1 MGRPQGREKRVGTGQ
16 GNVFRR
22 GQGLGGGPVGN
33 FSGER
38 EPDLTNDDSQ
48 RGSGYGGG
56 GGGGGPVFGGG
67 MLKKLL
73 PLVVVVIIVIAATRM
88 CGPDNGQSNIT
99 DPSLGASNYSASQ
112 NTEYSNNA
120 DNYST
125 DNYTDSGAYAVNNKV
140 SSLARDKFTNIRG
153 GGQDTVTMLIYMI
166 GTDLESKSGAATK
179 DLQEILNA
187 DISDKLNIVIQTGG
201 CSRWQNNIVSSD
213 TIQRYKATSSG
224 LEVIDGNVG
233 DKPMVDENVLG
244 DFIKFGAQNYPADR
258 YMLVLWDHGGG
269 SLSGYGYDEK
279 YSQYGSMGLDK
290 LSAAFKKGGVK
301 FDILGFDACLMAT
314 LETSIV
320 AEETAD
326 YLIAS
331 EETEPGCGWYY
342 TNFISEL
349 SKNTS
354 MKSTDL
360 GKKIIDD
367 FVSVTDRQAPGQQ
380 TTLSL
385 IDLAEFK
392 GTVPKAFTEFSGYM
406 QDAIDKKQY
415 NDLANA
421 RVNTKE
427 FAKGHGLNQIDLIGF
442 ANKFESAKA
451 SEFADALT
459 QCVKYS
465 RSGGGI
471 TGANGIAVYFP
482 YGDTRSVG
490 TMLSTYDKIG
500 INPEYSQCIR
510 SFASVAAGGQMVSNS
525 GGNPLGSLLGSLS
538 MPAASTSG
546 NSNPLTS
553 LLGMF
558 LSSQGMGS
566 PQSAG
571 GLSSVFQELLGSG
584 MLSSLLG
591 NRSVD
596 YDWIDAQRVA
606 DNSEYYLNNT
616 LDAKDLVPVEKN
628 GNYVLK
634 LSEKQWSVVSEI
646 ELNVFVDDGSGFI
659 DLGLDNTYEY
669 DEDGDLIMNYDG
681 TWLSLNGNIVAY
693 YLVSESTE
701 GDSYSYIGRVPAM
714 LNDEKVYIIV
724 SFDDENP
731 YGAVL
736 GAQTNYDKENET
748 ATITKGLTEIVE
760 GDEIDFLCDYYTYD
774 AQYSDTYFLGEK
786 YTYDGE
792 GFTLENLSIGDLPY
806 SVTYRITDMY
816 GNKYWTQAITGN

>member
-22 GQGLGGGPVGN
+22 GQGLSGGPVGN

-38 EPDLTNDDSQ
+38 EPDFTNDDSQ

-56 GGGGGPVFGGG
+56 GGGGGPVFCGG
-67 MLKKLL
+67 MFKKLL

-88 CGPDNGQSNIT
+88 CGPNNGQSNIT
-99 DPSLGASNYSASQ
+99 DSNLGVSDYSASQ
-112 NTEYSNNA
+112 NTEYSNNIN
-120 DNYST
+120 NYST
-125 DNYTDSGAYAVNNKV
+125 DNYTDNGAYAVDNNV
-140 SSLARDKFTNIRG
+140 SPMARDKFTNIKG
-153 GGQDTVTMLIYMI
+153 GGRDTVTMLIYMI
-166 GTDLESKSGAATK
+166 GTDLESKGGAATK

-213 TIQRYKATSSG
+213 TIQRYKATSNG
-224 LEVIDGNVG
+224 LEVVDDNVG
-233 DKPMVDENVLG
+233 DMPMVDENVLG
-244 DFIKFGAQNYPADR
+244 DFIRFGAQNYPADR

-290 LSAAFKKGGVK
+290 LSVAFKKGGVK

-314 LETSIV
+314 FETSIV

-349 SKNTS
+349 SQNTS

-367 FVSVTDRQAPGQQ
+367 FVAVTDRQAPGQQ

-392 GTVPKAFTEFSGYM
+392 GTVPKAFTEFSVYM
-406 QDAIDKKQY
+406 QNAIDKKQY
-415 NDLANA
+415 GDLANA

-442 ANKFESAKA
+442 ANKFESTKA

-628 GNYVLK
+628 GDYVLK

-669 DEDGDLIMNYDG
+669 DDDGDLIMNYDG
-681 TWLSLNGNIVAY
+681 TWLSLNGNVVAY
-693 YLVSESTE
+693 YLVSESRE

-724 SFDDENP
+724 SFDNENP
-731 YGAVL
+731 YGVVL

-748 ATITKGLTEIVE
+748 ATITKGLTEIMQ

-774 AQYSDTYFLGEK
+774 AEYSDTYFLGEK